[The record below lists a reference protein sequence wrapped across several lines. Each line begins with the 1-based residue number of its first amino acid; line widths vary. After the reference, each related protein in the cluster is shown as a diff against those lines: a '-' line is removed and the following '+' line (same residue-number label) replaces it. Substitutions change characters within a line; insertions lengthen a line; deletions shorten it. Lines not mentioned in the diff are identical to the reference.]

1 MTLESQ
7 AQRGGIK
14 LTLQAEDLAGLSE
27 GAPLWFKGLQIG
39 QLGALTLDAGGNA
52 SVELLVN
59 ERYRHLLQRARFYRA
74 APLQVEA
81 DLSGIKVETSP
92 ASAWLAGASSWYR
105 PRRVTGLTAST
116 PARSWPCLGAAM
128 PKRSAGRF
136 VPLRLMGSVWAPRP
150 LSGTGSGQGQGAG
163 CR

>member
-14 LTLQAEDLAGLSE
+14 LTLQAEDLAGLNE

-74 APLQVEA
+74 APCRWRR
-81 DLSGIKVETSP
+81 TS
-92 ASAWLAGASSWYR
+92 AVSRWR
-105 PRRVTGLTAST
+105 
-116 PARSWPCLGAAM
+116 PARP
-128 PKRSAGRF
+128 
-136 VPLRLMGSVWAPRP
+136 VPGWRGHQA
-150 LSGTGSGQGQGAG
+150 GTGPEG
-163 CR
+163 